1 MVNPPMRRGD
11 QSLTV
16 ICKCSAGHVDWDML
30 TGRHPA
36 P

>member
-1 MVNPPMRRGD
+1 MRRGD